1 MATST
6 TDNVLLAF
14 AAIVFALYLFWKLRP
29 AMGVD
34 DALELRRRADG
45 NLAKSL
51 EALPDDASRV
61 VMLCDEAEK
70 LALQVG
76 RRRRAA
82 ILFARAMRLAP
93 ADVSVIDRAAKA
105 LAKKPRLLEALLWKR
120 LAAAG
125 AGGAERTAVEATLA
139 ALAAAYAKMPR
150 RTLRQRAVQNILAV
164 CKKM

>member
-14 AAIVFALYLFWKLRP
+14 AAIVFALYLLWKLRP

-45 NLAKSL
+45 SLAKAL
-51 EALPDDASRV
+51 AALPNDAARV
-61 VMLCDEAEK
+61 AMLCDEAEK
-70 LALQVG
+70 LALHVG

-125 AGGAERTAVEATLA
+125 NGAPERAAVEASLA
-139 ALAAAYAKMPR
+139 ALAGAYGKMPR
-150 RTLRQRAVQNILAV
+150 RSLRQRAVQNILAV
-164 CKKM
+164 CKKA

>member
-1 MATST
+1 MAPTT

-34 DALELRRRADG
+34 DALELRRRADDALAK
-45 NLAKSL
+45 NLAGL
-51 EALPDDASRV
+51 QDDGARV
-61 VMLCDEAEK
+61 TMLCEEGER
-70 LALQVG
+70 LALAVG

-93 ADVSVIDRAAKA
+93 ADPKVIERASKA

-120 LAAAG
+120 LAYAQTTPVEKPAL
-125 AGGAERTAVEATLA
+125 EATLA
-139 ALAAAYAKMPR
+139 ALAGAYAKMPR
-150 RTLRQRAVQNILAV
+150 RSMRHRAVQNLLAV
-164 CKKM
+164 YKKS

>member
-29 AMGVD
+29 AIGVD

-45 NLAKSL
+45 SLGKAL
-51 EALPDDASRV
+51 EALPNDTARV
-61 VMLCDEAEK
+61 AMLCDEAEK
-70 LALQVG
+70 LALQMG

-93 ADVSVIDRAAKA
+93 ADVGVIDRASKA

-125 AGGAERTAVEATLA
+125 PAAQELPAVEAALT
-139 ALAAAYAKMPR
+139 ALASAYGRMPR
-150 RTLRQRAVQNILAV
+150 RTLRQRAIQNILAV
-164 CKKM
+164 CKKP